1 MSLRP
6 ATRKDASMA
15 NSEALISSVCAII
28 DKIIPDAG
36 LRDQAKLELLRLES
50 AREFK
55 PLKTRI
61 SAILAESSA
70 DDPWTRRA
78 RPGFLYVM
86 YAVILWALPM
96 GLLAGFNPVA
106 AQAIMTATSAYLK
119 GLPEPLYAL
128 FGTGYL
134 GYTAA
139 RQWGKA
145 RGTDR

>member
-1 MSLRP
+1 
-6 ATRKDASMA
+6 MA
-15 NSEALISSVCAII
+15 NSEALISSVSAII
-28 DKIIPDAG
+28 DKIIPDAAS
-36 LRDQAKLELLRLES
+36 RDQAKLELLRLES
-50 AREFK
+50 TRELK
-55 PLKTRI
+55 PLKSRI
-61 SAILAESSA
+61 SATLAGSRA
-70 DDPWTRRA
+70 DDPWIRRA
-78 RPGFLYVM
+78 RPAFLYVM

-96 GLLAGFNPVA
+96 GLLAGLDPA
-106 AQAIMTATSAYLK
+106 AARAIMTATSAYLN

>member
-1 MSLRP
+1 
-6 ATRKDASMA
+6 MA
-15 NSEALISSVCAII
+15 NSEALISSVSAII

-50 AREFK
+50 ARELK
-55 PLKTRI
+55 PLKARI
-61 SAILAESSA
+61 LAILAESRA
-70 DDPWTRRA
+70 DDPWIRRA

-86 YAVILWALPM
+86 YAMILWALPM
-96 GLLAGFNPVA
+96 GLLAGLNPAA
-106 AQAIMTATSAYLK
+106 AQAIMTATSAYLR

-128 FGTGYL
+128 FATGYL

-139 RQWGKA
+139 RQWGKT